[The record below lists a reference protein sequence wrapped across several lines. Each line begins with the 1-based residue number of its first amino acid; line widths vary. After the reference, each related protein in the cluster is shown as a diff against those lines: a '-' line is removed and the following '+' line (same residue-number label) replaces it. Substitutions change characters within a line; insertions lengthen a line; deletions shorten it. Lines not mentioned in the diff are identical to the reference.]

1 MGAPRPLYYALAPTA
16 RRENPRQPFWRRAFC
31 APRHAPHA
39 PRTGPGGAPA
49 SPPSPRGPDP
59 EVCSHGRPR
68 CRRLTLTAPAPRRRK
83 SRQPFWRCGFP
94 PPATPRTYLPR
105 PREAL
110 PRGSRRHTSPWP
122 RSSALA
128 ALVPQETPNRA
139 GDAAKKTAPAPL
151 GVSFFAARHA
161 PHAPP
166 ATPGGRPSVLT
177 SVGWSVPAPPALPSR
192 QVRLSDSPAPQWRAE
207 KHRASHHG
215 RRAPPPGHAPHAP
228 PTTSGGPPAWRASP

>member
-16 RRENPRQPFWRRAFC
+16 RREQPRQQFWRRAFF

-49 SPPSPRGPDP
+49 SPPPPQGPGP
-59 EVCSHGRPR
+59 KVYSHGRPW

-139 GDAAKKTAPAPL
+139 GDAAKKNRASNSRGELFRCPPCAARASCHPRRPSQRAYLGRVVRTRATRPPFSPGAPL
-151 GVSFFAARHA
+151 RLPGPPVAR
-161 PHAPP
+161 
-166 ATPGGRPSVLT
+166 RET
-177 SVGWSVPAPPALPSR
+177 SGQPSR
-192 QVRLSDSPAPQWRAE
+192 EARSPP
-207 KHRASHHG
+207 S
-215 RRAPPPGHAPHAP
+215 HAPHAP